1 MRCFPTSTR
10 SGRSPAGCAWRWRGS
25 MVSRTEG
32 STDYL
37 LTGGNASAEGP
48 EGAESR
54 EIADVNIVMNHHLQE
69 GSFTKEAHTNT
80 SKILCSQSKA
90 NLKNG
95 D

>member
-1 MRCFPTSTR
+1 
-10 SGRSPAGCAWRWRGS
+10 

-48 EGAESR
+48 EGEDSESR
-54 EIADVNIVMNHHLQE
+54 EIADVDIVMNHHLQE